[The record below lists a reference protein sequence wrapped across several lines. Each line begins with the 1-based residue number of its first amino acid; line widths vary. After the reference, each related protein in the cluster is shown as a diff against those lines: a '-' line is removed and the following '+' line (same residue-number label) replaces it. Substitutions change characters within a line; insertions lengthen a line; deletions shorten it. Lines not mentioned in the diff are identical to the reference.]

1 VDFKQ
6 DYFEMFQLDREF
18 DLDLTILAERFREL
32 QKSVHPDK
40 FVNASETEKRV
51 SMQWTV
57 QANSGYD
64 TLKEPLARA
73 IYLLELSEVKIETN
87 PVLDPGF
94 LMEQIEFREELEDIG
109 EADDALSALDGF
121 KLRVKEVMS
130 AIESSFASAYGKEK
144 FKAAEQE
151 VYKLQFMKK
160 LLIAADHLEEK
171 LLDY

>member
-1 VDFKQ
+1 
-6 DYFEMFQLDREF
+6 MFQLRREF
-18 DLDLTILAERFREL
+18 DLDLTVLSERFREL

-40 FVNASETEKRV
+40 FVNATETEKRV

-57 QANSGYD
+57 QANTGYD

-73 IYLLELSEVKIETN
+73 IYLLELSDVKIATN
-87 PVLDPGF
+87 PTLDPSF
-94 LMEQIEFREELEDIG
+94 LMEQIELREELEDIG
-109 EADDALSALDGF
+109 EADDALAKLDDF
-121 KLRVKEVMS
+121 KLRVKKVMS
-130 AIESSFASAYGKEK
+130 ALGSSFASSYGEGK
-144 FKAAEQE
+144 FEIAEQD